1 MDTIIYEHSLISFLI
16 FTCILGGLAAFQ
28 TGRAIA
34 QSWQPMWFLMP
45 YALLLAATT
54 RFLYYA
60 ILGQTLLSAHYLF
73 VDFCVL
79 LIACAFGWRIKRR
92 AQMITQYSWAYEQT
106 GVLSWRK
113 KRKKNEALKIYKF
126 FIKL

>member
-1 MDTIIYEHSLISFLI
+1 MDNIIYEHSLISFLI
-16 FTCILGGLAAFQ
+16 FTCILGGLSAFQ

-34 QSWQPMWFLMP
+34 QSWQPLWFLVP

-60 ILGQTLLSAHYLF
+60 ILGQTLLSAHYF
-73 VDFCVL
+73 SVDFSVL
-79 LIACAFGWRIKRR
+79 LITGALGWCIKRR

-106 GVLSWRK
+106 GVLGWRK
-113 KRKKNEALKIYKF
+113 KA
-126 FIKL
+126 